1 MQRGLNYGLLNYGLL
16 FARRESTLAPG
27 EDAMNHDDFSLSA
40 RLLWLEQRDLE
51 ISVQL
56 HELTWQRERNRD
68 EALRLR
74 VSMTHEDL
82 KSYEALKLEAAVLME
97 EANHRGEVLVAI
109 ARRKP
114 GEVVGVDE
122 VLARHI

>member
-1 MQRGLNYGLLNYGLL
+1 MQRGLNCGLL
-16 FARRESTLAPG
+16 FARRESTLGPR
-27 EDAMNHDDFSLSA
+27 EEAMNHDDFSLPA
-40 RLLWLEQRDLE
+40 RLSWLEQRDLE
-51 ISVQL
+51 ISDQL
-56 HELTWQRERNRD
+56 HELTRQRERNRD

-82 KSYEALKLEAAVLME
+82 KSYEALRLGAVAALMKK
-97 EANHRGEVLVAI
+97 ANHRGEVRVAI

-114 GEVVGVDE
+114 DEVVGVDE